1 MKTQMANGFALLHIT
16 KGTIENW
23 VSHIPKSEKEQQ
35 KIADILSS
43 LDEIINTQNQKI
55 ESLKLHKKGLLQ
67 GLFPDIKT
75 NNK

>member
-1 MKTQMANGFALLHIT
+1 LAFDDGVKQTNLRKEDVLICPLL
-16 KGTIENW
+16 
-23 VSHIPKSEKEQQ
+23 VPKDPQEQQ